1 MPPQKQSLTAEAVLQ
16 TLRELFPTLQQQ
28 YQIQNLGLCG
38 SVRRNEATETS
49 DIDLLIELQ
58 PDINYGL
65 ITFCHLENILS
76 EALGKKVD
84 LVIKEN
90 LKPSLRE
97 NIMQE
102 VNLSMSLRKIP
113 HFLQDMIKAIKEFTV
128 GSTFTDF
135 KAGFGW
141 SIYLSNYYT

>member
-1 MPPQKQSLTAEAVLQ
+1 MCLVILAQGSRRTAFALPPITSNNHSQAKTIKMPTQKQKPSLTAEAVLQ

-28 YQIQNLGLCG
+28 YQIQTLGLFG
-38 SVRRNEATETS
+38 SVSRNEATETS

-58 PDINYGL
+58 PDITYGL

-76 EALGKKVD
+76 EALGQKVD

-97 NIMQE
+97 NIIQE
-102 VNLSMSLRKIP
+102 V
-113 HFLQDMIKAIKEFTV
+113 
-128 GSTFTDF
+128 
-135 KAGFGW
+135 
-141 SIYLSNYYT
+141 IYL

>member
-1 MPPQKQSLTAEAVLQ
+1 MPTQKQKPSLTAEAVLQ

-28 YQIQNLGLCG
+28 YQIQTLGLFG
-38 SVRRNEATETS
+38 SVSRNEATETS

-58 PDINYGL
+58 PDITYGL

-76 EALGKKVD
+76 EALGQKVD

-97 NIMQE
+97 NIIQE
-102 VNLSMSLRKIP
+102 V
-113 HFLQDMIKAIKEFTV
+113 
-128 GSTFTDF
+128 
-135 KAGFGW
+135 
-141 SIYLSNYYT
+141 IYL